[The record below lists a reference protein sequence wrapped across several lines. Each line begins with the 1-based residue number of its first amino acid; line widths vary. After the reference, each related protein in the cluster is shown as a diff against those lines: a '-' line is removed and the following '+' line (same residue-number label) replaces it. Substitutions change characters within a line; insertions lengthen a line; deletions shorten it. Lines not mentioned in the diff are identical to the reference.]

1 MLQSELTYSNTV
13 KGRMQWALSE
23 VTGAPNAVD
32 RRSCSPG
39 GGTSSNMIV
48 LHGAG
53 DEAGGAGILAPVVNV
68 DGGQV
73 AEHRG

>member
-1 MLQSELTYSNTV
+1 M
-13 KGRMQWALSE
+13 
-23 VTGAPNAVD
+23 
-32 RRSCSPG
+32 
-39 GGTSSNMIV
+39 SSNMIV